1 MQTLS
6 TQITDKT
13 EMSLYLDNL
22 SIYDLLGAAILL
34 EATLSYGKYKPKL
47 SKRRVVDIGKVL
59 MHDAMTT

>member
-1 MQTLS
+1 MP
-6 TQITDKT
+6 
-13 EMSLYLDNL
+13 LYLDNW